1 MGVITIII
9 AAVISI
15 GISYGFYIAGKK
27 EDKLEKVRRYADK
40 RQQEFEAFFKAQIK
54 EITEMKAALST
65 GNMQAEAAVKRF
77 ETQFA
82 QFKELT
88 GNVEKDSKAV
98 QNIEAKIKSYDNA
111 LEELVNMTA
120 GVEEN
125 IEQVRKESALIDSF
139 FKKIQEQTQ
148 RLDAIE
154 NHIPKITE
162 KFQETN
168 EAKLKILGSSLL
180 KEYKKQND
188 DFVSQNDEKNKALR
202 ETLEEIKNDAQ
213 ETFNSFKAQINS
225 VYSSAS
231 EKAQAL
237 EDEAFKH
244 LSEQAQKRA
253 DKFTKDI
260 DEAIFESRK
269 NLENTLLENEKTL
282 NQKILD
288 VN

>member
-125 IEQVRKESALIDSF
+125 LEQVRKESALIDSF

-231 EKAQAL
+231 EKAQAPHCPKVSL
-237 EDEAFKH
+237 TRIA
-244 LSEQAQKRA
+244 
-253 DKFTKDI
+253 
-260 DEAIFESRK
+260 
-269 NLENTLLENEKTL
+269 
-282 NQKILD
+282 
-288 VN
+288 